1 MALPD
6 PPDRPYSSLLPPCT
20 VSVFLQGHQVCCFPP
35 FFHFW
40 RHKMQIDSNTSFDSD
55 SDLNQENVA
64 NNNNTRQSSD
74 CLMFGTQKALGNF
87 TQKANEHLINA
98 IMRQADCSGVMET
111 IGFPKRTNWL
121 KDNLRGWFALG
132 GILDG

>member
-6 PPDRPYSSLLPPCT
+6 PLTDPTPPSLPPRT
-20 VSVFLQGHQVCCFPP
+20 VSVFCKDTRSEQLTEFPT

-64 NNNNTRQSSD
+64 NNIQQSSD
-74 CLMFGTQKALGNF
+74 RLVYNF
-87 TQKANEHLINA
+87 
-98 IMRQADCSGVMET
+98 S
-111 IGFPKRTNWL
+111 
-121 KDNLRGWFALG
+121 
-132 GILDG
+132 

>member
-1 MALPD
+1 
-6 PPDRPYSSLLPPCT
+6 
-20 VSVFLQGHQVCCFPP
+20 
-35 FFHFW
+35 
-40 RHKMQIDSNTSFDSD
+40 MQINSNTSFDSD

-74 CLMFGTQKALGNF
+74 CLMFGAQKALGNF
-87 TQKANEHLINA
+87 TQKANENLINA
-98 IMRQADCSGVMET
+98 IMRQADRSGMMET

-121 KDNLRGWFALG
+121 KDNLCGWFAPG

>member
-1 MALPD
+1 
-6 PPDRPYSSLLPPCT
+6 
-20 VSVFLQGHQVCCFPP
+20 
-35 FFHFW
+35 
-40 RHKMQIDSNTSFDSD
+40 MQIDSNTSFDSD

-64 NNNNTRQSSD
+64 NNIQQSSD
-74 CLMFGTQKALGNF
+74 RLVFGAQKALGNF

-98 IMRQADCSGVMET
+98 IMRQADRSGVMET